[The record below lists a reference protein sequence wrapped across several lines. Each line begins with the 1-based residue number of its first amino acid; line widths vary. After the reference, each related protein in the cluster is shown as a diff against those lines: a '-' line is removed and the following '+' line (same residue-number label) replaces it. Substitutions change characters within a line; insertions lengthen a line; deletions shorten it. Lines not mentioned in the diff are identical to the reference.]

1 MALSSIMTQSL
12 LAANTSRQ
20 IAHVQQGVKK
30 QMDGH
35 AGVLEAEIKLDGAR
49 GADTKKKQEEL
60 EETQKK
66 AAELTATTVNTLA
79 TANEDLKKAS
89 KEDLEAQRA
98 EKAAEKKKAEKA
110 AEKKKAEKEAAEE
123 RIEKAKVST
132 SESGEVSDEGV
143 AVSTEGTVLDGA
155 SIDIVSSGITVST
168 GSVSEPAGK
177 NVDVKV

>member
-1 MALSSIMTQSL
+1 MDQGSLTHRPSKVGQFYSLIPGQFYLDTQVNKAISDDAPCEYFGVILEQCKTKDIQIGNISDESELMTN
-12 LAANTSRQ
+12 LAENA
-20 IAHVQQGVKK
+20 IP
-30 QMDGH
+30 D
-35 AGVLEAEIKLDGAR
+35 
-49 GADTKKKQEEL
+49 
-60 EETQKK
+60 
-66 AAELTATTVNTLA
+66 
-79 TANEDLKKAS
+79 TANEDMKKAS

-132 SESGEVSDEGV
+132 SESGEVSDEGE